1 VVALEEI
8 SSAVA
13 EEAIRWGFEAEE
25 EDEEVRT

>member
-13 EEAIRWGFEAEE
+13 EEAMRWGFEEDD
-25 EDEEVRT
+25 EDEDERT